1 MKELLEEIIV
11 GIVALSIA
19 AVILSIVLIITLL
32 FLPIKVLERTGK
44 WIQKIMTS

>member
-44 WIQKIMTS
+44 WIQKNMTS